1 MRLNSNILG
10 GNLDSSRKY
19 FKIQL
24 GPLFYSYCNCPLT
37 ITGWNKTKTTNL
49 IFLQHEHEQ
58 QLQRL
63 RQKTAEYELEIAE
76 VKREKVEAVSAQTL
90 QKLRNGS
97 SPSSHQQQEVGGA
110 TNGRSP
116 SLDGQDAEDIN
127 DMSRSLERVSS
138 IKITKNWL
146 GSKTWNIWKSNW

>member
-1 MRLNSNILG
+1 MM
-10 GNLDSSRKY
+10 
-19 FKIQL
+19 
-24 GPLFYSYCNCPLT
+24 
-37 ITGWNKTKTTNL
+37 NL
-49 IFLQHEHEQ
+49 IFFQHEHEQ

-97 SPSSHQQQEVGGA
+97 TPSPHQQQEVGGA

-138 IKITKNWL
+138 FKIENLIRLKNIKSIDM
-146 GSKTWNIWKSNW
+146 KTLYGVCSG